1 MALFWKEAA
10 VATWYRA
17 VVVGLSVVVLATWFF
32 SAAGNTPV
40 AQAAPGEQPVAVLDT
55 KSVWHTYTALKPPV
69 VQRDGVM
76 KPVTSL
82 YPWVDKETPLAPEG
96 WNARGFADET
106 WLRGNALTG
115 PRTPYAS
122 NLYLRAR
129 FEVTDPAQVK
139 DLKLSV
145 TYYGGVIVYLNGQ
158 EIARGHLAKDAK
170 ESTAVA
176 ESYPSSV
183 FVLDNGEIVLD
194 YWGYKGPKE
203 AVTGRQRKLTEVAI
217 PASALHKG
225 VNVLAIQAIRAPY
238 DQSVAEYWEKSKR
251 KEGRE
256 LGEAVL
262 PYDFNWCTCE
272 VKEVK
277 LTAAGPAGLVPNVG
291 RTKELQAWNSDLLT
305 SDTYADLGDRCE
317 ALRPVAIK
325 APRNGC
331 SSGKVV
337 LGSPQAIEG
346 LKVTCGDLK
355 QGSAIIPAAAMRARY
370 AVAFADKPSVNAP
383 LESLLETPLESFPVA
398 GDGSVVPIWLTVKV
412 PTNAKAG
419 AYTGQATIEV
429 RGQKTLV
436 VPVSLQVA
444 DFVVPDTQ
452 DYTTWIELMQSP
464 DTLAVE
470 YNLPRWSEKH
480 WEMIAQ
486 SMRYIGEIGSRVLII
501 PLIAQ
506 TNSGD
511 SESMV
516 RWIKKD
522 NGAYDYD
529 LSIVDKYLDT
539 AIKHM
544 GKPKFVAFTAWEI
557 YLVTPPNEVTNRDPN
572 SEASWHAARWDLRG
586 KGPAATALDPKTGQ
600 TSTFNLPRF
609 EDKAAM
615 AAWKPLFDLLHKN
628 MAKRGLENTMLLGMA
643 SDMWPNKDEMVTL
656 DTASGSLPWI
666 NHTHQGPRGAPLVGG
681 LGKVA
686 YTAYVWPNEYPGD
699 PRKPRTYGWKRPELN
714 VEFRRGGCLT
724 DWLLPTQ
731 MIFPELQITGKQRG
745 LGRIGGDFWPVI
757 RDKNGRRRGWVWD
770 KYPQS
775 MWHSCNLSSHM
786 LNPGPDGPV
795 ATSRYE
801 MLREGMQNCEARIA
815 IEKVL
820 TNEAQK
826 ARLGADLAAKCQQLL
841 DDRIWENLKG
851 FSGLQLTGRNYTTY
865 ANYGHI
871 FYYNA
876 GGAAGAFW
884 YAGSAWQDRQQQLYA
899 LAGQVQRKMGGK

>member
-1 MALFWKEAA
+1 M
-10 VATWYRA
+10 ATWYRA
-17 VVVGLSVVVLATWFF
+17 VVVGLLVATGATWFF
-32 SAAGNTPV
+32 GVAGNTPV

-69 VQRDGVM
+69 VEIDGAM

-82 YPWVDKETPLAPEG
+82 YPWVDKETPLAPEE
-96 WNARGFADET
+96 WKARGFADET

-122 NLYLRAR
+122 NLYLRAK
-129 FEVTDPAQVK
+129 FEVTDPAQVR

-145 TYYGGVIVYLNGQ
+145 TYHGGVIVYVNGQ
-158 EIARGHLAKDAK
+158 EIARGHLAKDAQDA
-170 ESTAVA
+170 TAVA

-203 AVTGRQRKLTEVAI
+203 AVTGRRRKLTDVAV
-217 PASALHKG
+217 PASALRKG

-238 DQSVAEYWEKSKR
+238 DQSVAEYWVKSKR

-256 LGEAVL
+256 LGEAAL
-262 PYDFNWCTCE
+262 PYDFNWYTCQ
-272 VKEVK
+272 VREVK

-291 RTKELQAWNSDLLT
+291 RAKELQAWNSDVLT
-305 SDTYADLGDRCE
+305 SDTYGDVGDRCGT
-317 ALRPVAIK
+317 LRPVTIK
-325 APRNGC
+325 GPRNGW

-337 LGSPQAIEG
+337 IGSPKAIEG

-355 QGSAIIPAAAMRARY
+355 QGAAIIPAAAMRARY
-370 AVAFADKPSVNAP
+370 AVAFADKPSVKVP
-383 LESLLETPLESFPVA
+383 LESLLETPLESFPVV
-398 GDGSVVPIWLTVKV
+398 GGGSVVPIWLTVKV
-412 PTNAKAG
+412 PANAKVG
-419 AYTGQATIEV
+419 TYTGRVTIEV
-429 RGQKTLV
+429 RGSKTLV

-444 DFVVPDTQ
+444 NFVVPDTQ
-452 DYTTWIELMQSP
+452 DYKTWIELMQSP
-464 DTLAVE
+464 DTLAME
-470 YNLPRWSEKH
+470 YNVPLWSEKH
-480 WEMIAQ
+480 WELIAQ

-522 NGAYDYD
+522 DGTYDYD
-529 LSIVDKYLDT
+529 LSIVDRYLDT
-539 AIKHM
+539 AIKNM
-544 GKPKFVAFTAWEI
+544 GKPKFVAFTTWEI
-557 YLVTPPNEVTNRDPN
+557 YLVTPPNEVTNRNPR
-572 SEASWHAARWDLRG
+572 SEESWKAARWDLRG

-628 MAKRGLENTMLLGMA
+628 MAKRGLEDTMLLGMA
-643 SDMWPNKDEMVTL
+643 SDMYPNKKEMATI
-656 DTASGSLPWI
+656 DKASGSLRWI
-666 NHTHQGPRGAPLVGG
+666 NHTHQGSRGKPLSGG
-681 LGKVA
+681 LGMVA

-699 PRKPRTYGWKRPELN
+699 PRKPRLYGWKRPELN
-714 VEFRRGGCLT
+714 VEFRRFGAFNY
-724 DWLLPTQ
+724 WRLPAQ
-731 MIFPELQITGKQRG
+731 MIFPELQITGNQRG
-745 LGRIGGDFWPVI
+745 LGRIGADFWAVM
-757 RDKNGRRRGWVWD
+757 RDKRGRRRGRVWD

-795 ATSRYE
+795 ATTRYE

-815 IEKVL
+815 IEEVL
-820 TNEAQK
+820 TDDAQK
-826 ARLGADLAAKCQQLL
+826 AKLGADLAAKCQQLL
-841 DDRIWENLKG
+841 DDRIWQMLKG

-865 ANYGHI
+865 NRYKAI

-876 GGAAGAFW
+876 GGVAGAHW
-884 YAGSAWQDRQQQLYA
+884 YANSPWQDRQQQLYN
-899 LAGQVQRKMGGK
+899 LAGEVQRRMGGK